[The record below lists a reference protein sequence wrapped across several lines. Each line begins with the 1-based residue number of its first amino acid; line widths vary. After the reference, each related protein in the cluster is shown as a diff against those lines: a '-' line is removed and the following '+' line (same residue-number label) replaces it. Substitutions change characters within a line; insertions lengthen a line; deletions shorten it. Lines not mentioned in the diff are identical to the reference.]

1 MIGTSLS
8 TLCTSLNGGA
18 TIDATLLTQLV
29 NIGKNILEEERPW
42 MVLRKTDTSKTVTT
56 ASLYTTAISLA
67 TIAQFNKFYGN
78 FAVRLFDGANR
89 IEYYRQVPWDERL
102 VYKDVGNTFCYDVNS
117 GNIYLNGVVPFN
129 GTLYI
134 NYLTTLIDIDL
145 TSSSEVWSPFPPRF
159 GAILAFYAVGV
170 NKGAI
175 DYDIVNSFMT
185 PSNQQVLTALR
196 LTMLNWDNELQQS
209 AIELNDP
216 TDQFAYPRAGAID
229 ISGF

>member
-18 TIDATLLTQLV
+18 TIDATLLTQLI

-56 ASLYTTAISLA
+56 SNLYTTAISLA
-67 TIAQFNKFYGN
+67 TITQFNRFYGN

-102 VYKDVGNTFCYDVNS
+102 VYKDVGNTFCYDANS

-129 GTLYI
+129 GTLHI

-145 TSSSEVWSPFPPRF
+145 TSATEVWSPFPPRF
-159 GAILAFYAVGV
+159 GAILGFYAVGV

-175 DYDIVNSFMT
+175 DYDEINKEML
-185 PSNQQVLTALR
+185 PSNQTVLGALKNA
-196 LTMLNWDNELQQS
+196 MEKWDNELQSS
-209 AIELNDP
+209 AIEMNDP

-229 ISGF
+229 TQS